1 MIIIYNSL
9 YRKMKE
15 KEMVY
20 PYLLFEGNCREP
32 WADAC
37 GSKGS
42 IWGDLEHP
50 LRKLDPPLFS
60 VNL

>member
-1 MIIIYNSL
+1 
-9 YRKMKE
+9 
-15 KEMVY
+15 MVY